1 MKNITTRALPH
12 SELTE
17 AKKRGAHAAPVFNH
31 MGQIEEVHLFRD
43 GALHSSISSP
53 GAGRIWVWRPDRSM
67 TEVEDIPEAVRV
79 GLFAL
84 REEPGKRA
92 A

>member
-1 MKNITTRALPH
+1 
-12 SELTE
+12 
-17 AKKRGAHAAPVFNH
+17 

-43 GALHSSISSP
+43 GALHSSISRP

-67 TEVEDIPEAVRV
+67 TEVEDIPEAVRA

-84 REEPGKRA
+84 RDREEPGKRA